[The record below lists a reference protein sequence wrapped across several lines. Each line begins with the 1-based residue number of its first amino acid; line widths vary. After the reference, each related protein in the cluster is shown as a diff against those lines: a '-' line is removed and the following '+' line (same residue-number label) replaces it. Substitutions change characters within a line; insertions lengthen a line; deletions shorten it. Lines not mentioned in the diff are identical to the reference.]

1 MAPRLSDSPLTLTH
15 TSLSVYADSEQG
27 IVICPSTSDSH
38 DMPSEAVSAVRL
50 RWGSKTPEQVER
62 RQTAD
67 QAGLEVHCLGGV
79 LAGFQ
84 DSYLIA
90 VIDSEVVAEL
100 PEPRSKVHAKINV
113 AKNVL
118 AVPLSSYKLAQPV
131 LQKHIE
137 RQSLQRSRL
146 AAAGKRVAGTAAS
159 IATRASAAADE
170 GGDGSITATDTDT
183 DGTVSEPDEADSDPP
198 LALTKTAGSSAVKRP
213 FWQRGF
219 TGKKKTTTTAPP
231 TGGHSQAVP
240 TSSEEVSPDAPGKL
254 AKPEGADAS
263 AATAASGALPE
274 VAATATEPPA
284 EVDNSTIRESQH
296 ELDGKL
302 VAECLRVMTGLYFS
316 HGTDI
321 TRSLQSRHDKGDP
334 LRHSPRWRSADRRF
348 WFNEYLIS
356 PFVQAG
362 LNAYVHVLMQGFVEQ
377 VSVSLP
383 LASYP
388 SLSSD
393 AATPSTPSAVTLD
406 LTVLSRRSTER
417 PGLRYQ
423 RRGIN
428 ASGQVANFVETEFV
442 VECEREGTPHVG
454 AFVQTRGSIPIY
466 WSQSPWALKPPPV
479 LERTP
484 EESRTAMKKH
494 LDALHDR
501 YGRLVL
507 VNLAETSGK
516 EATVVDAYR
525 AGVESLSYDAQ
536 ALRYVSFDFHRETKG
551 FNYSRISNLIDDI
564 KPDLT
569 EMRTFWS
576 TPDEVFSTQAGVCRV
591 NCIDSLDRTNVVQSA
606 IARWVLNQHLIHL
619 GITSAEETGMHD
631 DLDVAFNVLWADN
644 GDAISREYAGTS
656 ALKGDFTRTG
666 KRDWRGAMN
675 DASNSLARILQSTVT
690 DFFKQAAID
699 YILGVNLNAFQEFA
713 EKLETSDP
721 GEIVRVAA
729 IRQEA
734 LDTASKEVL
743 VEGETKV
750 AAWNLLSPS
759 EIDVVRPRK
768 GEKYEEKVLLMSN
781 KATYVVSYDYTLQK
795 VSSYIRIP
803 NGDIL
808 TIQTGAYIISALDAS
823 GRDPIENH
831 GLLLR
836 YRASDT
842 TERVRTYSLR
852 TTSIKKRAGL
862 KDLELPAQASRKG
875 SQQAEGQRESA
886 ETHFVAFK
894 ALRKDA
900 VKVTSSDG
908 SAVEVPRQGA
918 NAGETAKEV
927 VHAIAKRIEEECT
940 KIGSVTESADFIVE
954 KDIIS
959 VAESK
964 AATSIVDRLSHSLYK
979 AIWL

>member
-1 MAPRLSDSPLTLTH
+1 MSARLSDPPLAIVHQRLRVYSDVDCGLVISPA
-15 TSLSVYADSEQG
+15 SPDA
-27 IVICPSTSDSH
+27 H
-38 DMPSEAVSAVRL
+38 DGSPATVVRL
-50 RWGSKTPEQVER
+50 PWGTVVPEEIEWR
-62 RQTAD
+62 APLD
-67 QAGLEVHCLGGV
+67 QAALDVHCLGGILV
-79 LAGFQ
+79 GFE

-90 VIDSEVVAEL
+90 VVDSETAAEL
-100 PEPRSKVHAKINV
+100 PEPRSTLHVKVSFAKTVI
-113 AKNVL
+113 AI
-118 AVPLSSYKLAQPV
+118 PLKSHSLAQSV
-131 LQKHIE
+131 LQNYIDRKSL
-137 RQSLQRSRL
+137 RQSRW
-146 AAAGKRVAGTAAS
+146 AAAKRRLNAGN
-159 IATRASAAADE
+159 
-170 GGDGSITATDTDT
+170 DTDT
-183 DGTVSEPDEADSDPP
+183 DETASEPDEADSDPP
-198 LALTKTAGSSAVKRP
+198 RAPAKETPNSSAKRP
-213 FWQRGF
+213 FWQRRVSNSKPDESGPVPSSNDEVEPAPPGQLAQPSKSDGE
-219 TGKKKTTTTAPP
+219 TSAEALPNVAAAATQAPNGTETKTT
-231 TGGHSQAVP
+231 
-240 TSSEEVSPDAPGKL
+240 
-254 AKPEGADAS
+254 
-263 AATAASGALPE
+263 ATAA
-274 VAATATEPPA
+274 
-284 EVDNSTIRESQH
+284 QH
-296 ELDGKL
+296 ELDAKL

-321 TRSLQSRHDKGDP
+321 TRSLQSKYGKDDP
-334 LRHSPRWRSADRRF
+334 LRHSPRWHSADRRF
-348 WFNEYLIS
+348 WFNENLIA

-362 LNAYVHVLMQGFVEQ
+362 LNSYVHVLMQGFVDE
-377 VSVSLP
+377 VSVALP
-383 LASYP
+383 L
-388 SLSSD
+388 SSHS
-393 AATPSTPSAVTLD
+393 AALPAPSAID
-406 LTVLSRRSTER
+406 LKLTIVSRRSTER

-428 ASGQVANFVETEFV
+428 GSGQVANFVETEFLI
-442 VECEREGTPHVG
+442 ECEREGMRHVD
-454 AFVQTRGSIPIY
+454 AFVQIRGSIPVY

-484 EESRTAMKKH
+484 EESRAAMKKH

-525 AGVESLSYDAQ
+525 AGFESLTYDEK

-551 FNYSRISNLIDDI
+551 FNYSRISNLIKEI
-564 KPDLT
+564 EPDLA

-576 TPDEVFSTQAGVCRV
+576 TPDEVFSTQTGVCRI

-619 GITSAEETGMHD
+619 GITSGEETGMHD

-675 DASNSLARILQSTVT
+675 DASNSIARILQSTVT
-690 DFFKQAAID
+690 DFFKQAALD

-713 EKLETSDP
+713 ERLETSDP

-729 IRQEA
+729 VRQEA
-734 LDTASKEVL
+734 LETAAQEVL
-743 VEGETKV
+743 VEGETKL

-768 GEKYEEKVLLMSN
+768 GGKYEEKVLLLSQ

-795 VSSYIRIP
+795 VTSYIRIP
-803 NGDIL
+803 NGDIVGL
-808 TIQTGAYIISALDAS
+808 QTGPYIISALDAS
-823 GRDPIENH
+823 GRDPVENY
-831 GLLLR
+831 GFLLR

-852 TTSIKKRAGL
+852 TTSLRKPRASL
-862 KDLELPAQASRKG
+862 RDLALSGQASRPNR
-875 SQQAEGQRESA
+875 QADDDDGGERDATSAASEA
-886 ETHFVAFK
+886 ETHYVAFK
-894 ALRKDA
+894 ALRRDA
-900 VKVTSSDG
+900 VKVTSLDL
-908 SAVEVPRQGA
+908 SATETQSRNQVSS
-918 NAGETAKEV
+918 GETAKDV
-927 VHAIAKRIEEECT
+927 VKGITARIEEECT
-940 KIGSVTESADFIVE
+940 HQEGAAFISE

-959 VAESK
+959 VADSK